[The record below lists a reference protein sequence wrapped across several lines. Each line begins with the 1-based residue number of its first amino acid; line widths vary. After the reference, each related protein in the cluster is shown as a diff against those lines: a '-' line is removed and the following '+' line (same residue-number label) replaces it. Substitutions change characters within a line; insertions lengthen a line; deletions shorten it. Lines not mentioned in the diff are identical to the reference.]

1 MLLQQFGE
9 NRNDLNGHKHW
20 NRSSIVHKKFHGT
33 KIMNTLGPLGALT
46 CWHMYWRI
54 NSWQRKTTM

>member
-1 MLLQQFGE
+1 MG
-9 NRNDLNGHKHW
+9 K
-20 NRSSIVHKKFHGT
+20 